1 MAPQSRFRSLALALA
16 AVALGSSLADVGARA
31 PQAQQRPANQRPTA
45 TFRSSVDLVTVNVV
59 VRDKNGAV
67 VKGLTR
73 DDFVVSEDGRTQ
85 AISTF
90 DFEEIATGPTEAVPV
105 EIPTILGSV
114 GRASAAAPAPAP
126 AAAPA
131 PTIDMRG
138 RRVIAMFFDLSSMQ
152 PEDVQRAAASAR
164 EYIDKRSTG
173 SDMIALVTLSTTLQV
188 VQDFTSDREL
198 LLQTI
203 DRMSGVEG
211 AGFEE
216 LATDVTDETATAFT
230 ADDAEFALFNTDRR
244 LQAIQALVE
253 AMAPIEQKK
262 SLVYFSGGMT
272 QSGLDNRVALR
283 TVTDRAVR
291 SNVSIYTADAR
302 GLQALGPAGDASQAS
317 TRGQAAFSGRAVAS
331 RFESMS
337 ASQDALT
344 ALAEDTGGR
353 AFFDQNDFKAVFDK
367 VVADTSAYY
376 LLGFSSTN
384 PSKDGRFRR
393 LRVSVKRPDLKL
405 EYRAGY
411 YAARDFAHSGKEDRE
426 QQLMEQLFSDLSVTD
441 LPVYASSAYFRMR
454 GDRYFVPLWVVVP
467 ASKVQFKKAS
477 DKDKATLDI
486 LAVVRDP
493 QQRPVARVRDTINL
507 SVSATEE
514 VHRKNVQYQTDLE
527 LPPGLF
533 QLKVVVRENQTG
545 SLGSFEAIISVPDL
559 GRSPIR
565 LSSVIVGSRLQAGV
579 KKDPRNPLLQG
590 GNELIASV
598 AHVITAGQPMYLYY
612 ELYDAASAAAA
623 AQAAAVAPAGQGA
636 ASGAAAAGAAPRQ
649 GARPVA
655 ATPQPVRVLS
665 NVVFFRGQKRVFETE
680 LVEVTSEAAFDRRA
694 ATFRLEVPTAELPPG
709 LYTAQVNVIDDVA
722 GTFAFPRLV
731 VYVKK

>member
-1 MAPQSRFRSLALALA
+1 MLALV
-16 AVALGSSLADVGARA
+16 AVAIGTSLADVGARA

-45 TFRSSVDLVTVNVV
+45 TFRSSVDLVTVNIV
-59 VRDKNGAV
+59 VRDRNGNV
-67 VKGLTR
+67 VRGLTR
-73 DDFVVSEDGRTQ
+73 DDFTVTEDGRPQT
-85 AISTF
+85 ISTF
-90 DFEEIATGPTEAVPV
+90 DFEEIATAPLETLPV

-114 GRASAAAPAPAP
+114 GRAAVVPASVPEA
-126 AAAPA
+126 A

-152 PEDVQRAAASAR
+152 PEDVTRSAASAR
-164 EYIDKRSTG
+164 EYVDKRLTA
-173 SDMIALVTLSTTLQV
+173 SDMIAIVTLSTTLQV
-188 VQDFTSDREL
+188 VQDFTGDRDL

-203 DRMSGVEG
+203 DRLSGVEG
-211 AGFEE
+211 MGFEE
-216 LATDVTDETATAFT
+216 LATDVTDETSTAFT

-272 QSGLDNRVALR
+272 QSGMDNRVAIR

-291 SNVSIYTADAR
+291 SNVSIYTADSR
-302 GLQALGPAGDASQAS
+302 GLQALGPAGDATQAS
-317 TRGQAAFSGRAVAS
+317 TRGQAAFSGRAVSA
-331 RFESMS
+331 RFDSMA

-353 AFFDQNDFKAVFDK
+353 AFFDQNDFKAVFDR

-376 LLGFSSTN
+376 LMGFSSTN
-384 PSKDGRFRR
+384 PAKDGRFRR
-393 LRVSVKRPDLKL
+393 IRVALKRPDLKL

-411 YAARDFAHSGKEDRE
+411 YAPRDFAHSGKEDRE

-441 LPVYASSAYFRMR
+441 LPVYASSAYFRIR
-454 GDRYFVPLWVVVP
+454 GDRYFVPLWIVVP
-467 ASKVQFKKAS
+467 ASKVQFKKSS
-477 DKDKATLDI
+477 DKDKATLDL

-493 QQRPVARVRDTINL
+493 QQRPVARIRDTINL
-507 SVSATEE
+507 SVSTTEE
-514 VHRKNVQYQTDLE
+514 VQRKNVQYQTDLE

-533 QLKVVVRENQTG
+533 QLKVVVRDNQTG
-545 SLGSFEAIISVPDL
+545 TLGSFEAIIRVPDL

-565 LSSVIVGSRLQAGV
+565 LSSVIVGSRLQAGT

-590 GNELIASV
+590 GRELIPSV
-598 AHVITAGQPMYLYY
+598 AHVITAGQPLYLYY
-612 ELYDAASAAAA
+612 ELYDAAAASPATPSAPAADARSGAKPAAAPP
-623 AQAAAVAPAGQGA
+623 QA
-636 ASGAAAAGAAPRQ
+636 
-649 GARPVA
+649 
-655 ATPQPVRVLS
+655 VRVLS
-665 NVVFFRGQKRVFETE
+665 NVVFFRGQKRVFETD
-680 LVEVTSEAAFDRRA
+680 LVEAVAQTASDRK
-694 ATFRLEVPTAELPPG
+694 ATTFQLDVPTTDLPPG

-731 VYVKK
+731 VYVRK